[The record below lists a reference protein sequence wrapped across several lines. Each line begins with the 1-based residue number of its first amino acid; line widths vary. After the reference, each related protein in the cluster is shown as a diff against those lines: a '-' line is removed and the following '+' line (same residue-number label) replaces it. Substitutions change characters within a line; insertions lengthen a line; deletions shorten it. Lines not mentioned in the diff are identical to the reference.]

1 MTAAADELDAVRRV
15 ADAVLY
21 EGYLLYPYR
30 ASSSKNKVR
39 WQFGVLGPQGA
50 AAAGTGEEADLYTEC
65 LIEGGSD
72 ATVDVHVRFLHTQ
85 WRGIEAADGEGGFR
99 PVDELVVGGARWIGW
114 HEAVEHEH
122 VVRAVAA
129 SGPGMATDVA
139 VPGGEDLELL
149 RDDMGAVVGRLVR
162 TRWPLSLQIEVAAT
176 PVPDRSGLQVLRIA
190 LTNTADCGAD
200 EGAGGTVRDRVA
212 RRSLVGTHLVLRAS
226 GGRFLSTVDP
236 PDHAVAAARSCSRSR
251 CWPVLAGVHDPEGS
265 QSSDTVLA
273 APIILYDHP
282 VIADESPG
290 ELFDSTEIDEIL
302 TLRIMTMTD
311 DEKLAAR
318 GTDPRAAAIIDR
330 CDDMPPEV
338 FERMHGAL
346 RGYGIEAG
354 PDRRIGGLPDDW
366 DIPTFSTP
374 SLLDVEG
381 PSFDTGGAPWW
392 DPIQDASVSPGTD
405 AVLVAG
411 VRVARGSRV
420 RLHPGRRSDAQDLFL
435 ADMTATVRAV
445 LADVDGGTHVGV
457 LLDDDPAS
465 ELHDEAGR
473 FFYFAPDEIEPLLD
487 EVAP

>member
-1 MTAAADELDAVRRV
+1 MTAPADELDAVRRV

-30 ASSSKNKVR
+30 ASSSKNTVR
-39 WQFGVLGPQGA
+39 WQFGVLGPRGA

-65 LIEGGSD
+65 LIEGSDD
-72 ATVDVHVRFLHTQ
+72 ATVDVRVRFLHTQ
-85 WRGIEAADGEGGFR
+85 WRGVEEADERGGFH
-99 PVDELVVGGARWIGW
+99 PVDELVAGGARWIGW
-114 HEAVEHEH
+114 YEAVEHEH
-122 VVRAVAA
+122 VLSGVVAA
-129 SGPGMATDVA
+129 GPARAIDVD
-139 VPGGEDLELL
+139 VPGGEDVELL
-149 RDDMGAVVGRLVR
+149 RAATGTVVGRLVR
-162 TRWPLSLQIEVAAT
+162 TRWPLSLRIEIAAT
-176 PVPDRSGLQVLRIA
+176 PVPGRTELTVLRVA
-190 LTNTADCGAD
+190 LRNTADCGID
-200 EGAGGTVRDRVA
+200 EGTGGSVRDRVA
-212 RRSLVGTHLVLRAS
+212 RRSLVGTHLILRAW

-236 PDHAVAAARSCSRSR
+236 PDHAAAAARACTRSR

-265 QSSDTVLA
+265 QSSDIVLA

-282 VIADESPG
+282 IIADESPG

-302 TLRIMTMTD
+302 TLRVMTMTD

-346 RGYGIEAG
+346 RGYGIEAD
-354 PDRRIGGLPDDW
+354 PDPGIRALPEDW

-435 ADMTATVRAV
+435 AGMMATVRAV

-473 FFYFAPDEIEPLLD
+473 FFYFSPDEIEPLLD